1 MMCMQLFYFL
11 FFCFFKGKKEIRPV
25 NPCISAHFLAA
36 SDQWSSEEESLSS
49 GRVIE

>member
-1 MMCMQLFYFL
+1 MMCMELFYFF
-11 FFCFFKGKKEIRPV
+11 FFCFFKGKKIRPAD
-25 NPCISAHFLAA
+25 PCISAHFLAA